1 MKIKHRNITTKNIG
15 RVECMKLKTLK
26 NVKEDMDNCA
36 IELYGNKSLIVLD
49 CKCVVDYSQDHI
61 VLNLGELN
69 LKISG
74 KNLVADSFVYGQ
86 TDINGEITSLEFV

>member
-1 MKIKHRNITTKNIG
+1 
-15 RVECMKLKTLK
+15 MKLKKIKSVT
-26 NVKEDMDNCA
+26 EDLENCA
-36 IELYGNKSLIVLD
+36 IELYGNKRLIILD

-86 TDINGEITSLEFV
+86 TDINGEIVSLEFV